1 MTKKRKPKSSKPKKP
16 SQPKQP
22 KPKRIA
28 LWRQMAISEGVQTK
42 EEQLRWK
49 AQAVALYKA
58 SKEQATAKEKT
69 IRHKLGYALGIRHD
83 KPREPE
89 QPKENLLKQYKR
101 YVTEKNAISVRGVG
115 YQNFLHAIEQLPTE
129 LQVYLTD
136 EIHRLEKK
144 WGEDAV
150 ARYLDTFNLLED
162 NLWSETRNPYLS
174 ILAESYVLRLG
185 AALEIASDGAADED
199 YFEARVMEIQKD
211 IDALSKNTKYSSRH
225 KLQSGLSVDVAAGE
239 SLTAHLKEFFD
250 EETEDF
256 YK

>member
-1 MTKKRKPKSSKPKKP
+1 MTKKRKPKSSKPKKH

-28 LWRQMAISEGVQTK
+28 LRRQMAISEGAQTK

-49 AQAVALYKA
+49 ANAIAVYKA
-58 SKEQATAKEKT
+58 SKASATGKQKA
-69 IRHKLGYALGIRHD
+69 IHHKLGYALGIRHD

-89 QPKENLLKQYKR
+89 QPKENLLQQYKR

-162 NLWSETRNPYLS
+162 SLWSEARNPYIS

-185 AALEIASDGAADED
+185 AALEIAQDGAADED
-199 YFEARVMEIQKD
+199 YFEQRAMEIQKD
-211 IDALSKNTKYSSRH
+211 IDALSKRTKYSSRQ

-239 SLTAHLKEFFD
+239 SITAHLKEFFD

-256 YK
+256 YE